1 MPIEHFQQLG
11 APSGQGFYR
20 TEPALRTGAQIPRAS
35 TLIVGQRSPNPEPPA
50 AILLGRVIEQ
60 TASKNFYNWSV
71 WLDVT
76 FPHVMLIAGKRGSG
90 KSYDLG
96 IIAEGLCAPDGPTAF
111 GTSAMSMILFDTQN
125 QFWTL
130 TRQLGQEDAAS
141 LAKWNLQ
148 PAALHQPTVF
158 RPKGTPKLGTWEA
171 EFALKPS
178 DLQPDD
184 WTALCGLERFSPMGQ
199 CLRAARQAMVMNF
212 EVSDMLDWLR
222 AQSALDRFVQAT
234 LDGVSWRLESVRDTE
249 LFDSSASDI
258 TLRLAAS
265 GSKSIIQLADLDDDT
280 KSVIVGVIMRKLI
293 RWAGPA
299 QRRRKLA
306 GLSGDGSVESD
317 EPQVAP
323 RIWVLIDEAHLV
335 CPSNKAT
342 VARPVIVD
350 YVKRGR
356 DAGLSLVLATQQP
369 SALDTSA
376 ISQCDVVAI
385 HKLTIDSDIDAA
397 TARMPARGPS
407 KASKLPDPA
416 DIAKMDELARSLDAG
431 QSLLADSESNRAFVL
446 QSRPRLTPHGGGE
459 PEL

>member
-1 MPIEHFQQLG
+1 MPVEHFRQLG
-11 APSGQGFYR
+11 APAGQGLYR
-20 TEPALRTGAQIPRAS
+20 TEPALRSGAEVPRAS
-35 TLIVGQRSPNPEPPA
+35 TLIVGQRSPNAEPPA

-60 TASKNFYNWSV
+60 TASKNMYNWSV

-96 IIAEGLCAPDGPTAF
+96 IIAEGVCAPDGPIAF
-111 GTSAMSMILFDTQN
+111 GTAAMSMILFDTQN

-130 TRQLGQEDAAS
+130 TRPLGKDDTAA
-141 LAKWNLQ
+141 LARWNLQ
-148 PAALHQPTVF
+148 PVALHLPSVF
-158 RPKGTPKLGTWEA
+158 RPRGTPKLGEFES
-171 EFALKPS
+171 EFALRPS
-178 DLQPDD
+178 DLESDD

-199 CLRAARQAMVMNF
+199 CLRAARQAMAPEF
-212 EVSDMLDWLR
+212 EVADMIEWLKGGP
-222 AQSALDRFVQAT
+222 AIERFVQAT
-234 LDGVSWRLESVRDTE
+234 LDGVSWRLESLRDTD
-249 LFDSSASDI
+249 LFDSSADDI
-258 TLRLAAS
+258 TLRLAAP
-265 GSKSIIQLADLDDDT
+265 GSKSVIQLADLDDDT

-299 QRRRKLA
+299 QRKKKLA
-306 GLSGDGSVESD
+306 GLSPGAENDT
-317 EPQVAP
+317 EPNVAP
-323 RIWVLIDEAHLV
+323 RTWVLIDEAHLV
-335 CPSNKAT
+335 CPSGRNTA
-342 VARPVIVD
+342 ARPVIVD

-376 ISQCDVVAI
+376 ISQCDIVAI

-407 KASKLPDPA
+407 KASKLPNPA
-416 DIAKMDELARSLDAG
+416 DIAKMDELTRSLDAG

-446 QSRPRLTPHGGGE
+446 QSRPRVTPHGGGE
-459 PEL
+459 PDL